1 MALCSHASSSCDAPC
16 QVYMESWLLKTLN
29 EKLVALPFECAL
41 QTAQFVMT
49 LGEPRY
55 LRPIPSLSCVPSPS
69 RRMMLSCGL
78 AVRTG
83 AEGVREAPLP
93 SHAALTIAL
102 TLTLSRFAA
111 LPTDQV
117 PSAPTTWQFVQFI
130 TNFVIELVIMVV
142 KRIGLLLR
150 RRNARC

>member
-55 LRPIPSLSCVPSPS
+55 LRPIPSLPCVPSPS
-69 RRMMLSCGL
+69 RKMVLSCGL

-93 SHAALTIAL
+93 SHAALTIAF
-102 TLTLSRFAA
+102 TLTLSRFCS
-111 LPTDQV
+111 PPYR
-117 PSAPTTWQFVQFI
+117 PSAVGAHNVAVCPI
-130 TNFVIELVIMVV
+130 HHELCH
-142 KRIGLLLR
+142 RASDHGS
-150 RRNARC
+150 